1 MEESGRAKVRFTAPP
16 DAAKKYI
23 QEMLL
28 FFPWQESELARDLL
42 AAFLAAALAG
52 VKEYISN
59 KPLMLHITGGQKAP
73 ADAIFRRRRDMLAD
87 SPAAVLFAS
96 VRDMLADSPAVV
108 CVPAGT
114 DSAGVAAALRACPQA
129 RLLMLEDVAPVKS
142 ALRYIVQNAGG
153 VAVLAFSQD
162 TFIDANGGHLG
173 GALELRLR
181 DYVDDTE
188 KNLLAECRSSVALN
202 IYRANAAA
210 RASAALAQAENA
222 EKGRADLAAAALLD
236 NLTAARDIANEA
248 ILADAVHLD
257 GIPAVLREVGESSTP
272 ALMKEKLGA
281 MTRWQ
286 NGEMN
291 GAKVLATLEACAPFG
306 FSYSSFNLGLV
317 YNRSIGEEKR

>member
-1 MEESGRAKVRFTAPP
+1 MNNTKERPMEESGRAKVRFTAPP
-16 DAAKKYI
+16 AAAKKYI

-52 VKEYISN
+52 VKEYTSN
-59 KPLMLHITGGQKAP
+59 KPLSLHITGGQP
-73 ADAIFRRRRDMLAD
+73 STR
-87 SPAAVLFAS
+87 AALFAA

-129 RLLMLEDVAPVKS
+129 RLMMLEDVAPVQS

-153 VAVLAFSQD
+153 LAVLAFSQN
-162 TFIDANGGHLG
+162 TFIDANGGHLE

-188 KNLLAECRSSVALN
+188 KNLLAEYRSAVAIN

-210 RASAALAQAENA
+210 RASAALAQAENT
-222 EKGRADLAAAALLD
+222 EKARADLASAYLLD
-236 NLTAARDIANEA
+236 ALTAAADIVNEA
-248 ILADAVHLD
+248 ILADAVRFD
-257 GIPAVLREVGESSTP
+257 GISAALCEAGESGEP
-272 ALMKEKLGA
+272 NLMEEKLRA
-281 MTRWQ
+281 MTSWRT
-286 NGEMN
+286 GEVN
-291 GAKVLATLEACAPFG
+291 GAKTLATLEACAPFV
-306 FSYSSFNLGLV
+306 FSCSSYSLGLA
-317 YNRSIGEEKR
+317 YNRSIGKQEQ